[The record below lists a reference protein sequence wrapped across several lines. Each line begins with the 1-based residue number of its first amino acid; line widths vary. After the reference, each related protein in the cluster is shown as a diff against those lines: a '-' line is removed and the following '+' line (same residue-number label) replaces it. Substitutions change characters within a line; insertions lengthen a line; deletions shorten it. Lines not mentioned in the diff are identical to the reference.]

1 MQKKIRTLRIA
12 IGANILLSALLLML
26 SKESDNFGIIIICG
40 VFFRICN
47 VCLIIELIMFFK
59 YAMDMIK
66 QLRKK
71 EKD

>member
-12 IGANILLSALLLML
+12 IGANILISAFLLML
-26 SKESDNFGIIIICG
+26 SKELDSLGFVIICG

-47 VCLIIELIMFFK
+47 VFLVIELIMFFK
-59 YAMDMIK
+59 YAMDTIK

-71 EKD
+71 KKE